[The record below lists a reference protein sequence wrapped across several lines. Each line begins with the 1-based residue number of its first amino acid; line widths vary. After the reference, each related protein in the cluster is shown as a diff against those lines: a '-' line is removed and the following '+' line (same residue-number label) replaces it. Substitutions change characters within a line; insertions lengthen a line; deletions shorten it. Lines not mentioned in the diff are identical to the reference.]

1 MGSGSVGKVRNRN
14 PSGVTLVELL
24 VVLVILGVMAGV
36 VGLAWRPGR
45 WLGSTGADSA
55 ESLPVVRR
63 RALASGRT
71 IQAIV
76 SIGGRA
82 IHVLA
87 FPDGRVLGAESLQV
101 NPLNGEVGDA
111 QPAR

>member
-1 MGSGSVGKVRNRN
+1 VATRKKT
-14 PSGVTLVELL
+14 GVTLVELL

-36 VGLAWRPGR
+36 VGLAWQPGR
-45 WLGSTGADSA
+45 WLGGAGADST

-63 RALASGRT
+63 WALQSGRP
-71 IQAIV
+71 IQAVV
-76 SIGGRA
+76 SIRGHA

-111 QPAR
+111 RQPDR